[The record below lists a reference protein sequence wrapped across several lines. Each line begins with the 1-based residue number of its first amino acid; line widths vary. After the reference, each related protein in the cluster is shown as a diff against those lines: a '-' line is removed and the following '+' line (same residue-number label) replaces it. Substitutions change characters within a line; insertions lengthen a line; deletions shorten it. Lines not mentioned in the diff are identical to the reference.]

1 MCSVISVNDKRL
13 PGNTK
18 KWTLVRS
25 WLIRVRLVHSWA
37 VPRTNQFTRKHKSL
51 DFLKS
56 PLAAPFDVK
65 NDRFEKYR
73 ISQLSQKSTRCSISS
88 SMYDITAAL
97 PLKKLHQFS
106 IFWIPNIVQQYLGF
120 RMLKQNF
127 HFQQSESECC
137 TKIFQTI
144 RPGTRFP
151 KHKKFSTFTNT
162 QANWI
167 WM

>member
-37 VPRTNQFTRKHKSL
+37 VPRTNQFTQKHQSL
-51 DFLKS
+51 DFLIS
-56 PLAAPFDVK
+56 LLAAPFPIWNK
-65 NDRFEKYR
+65 RLEWKTR
-73 ISQLSQKSTRCSISS
+73 ILRLSQKSTRCSISS
-88 SMYDITAAL
+88 SMCDITAAL

-151 KHKKFSTFTNT
+151 KQKEF
-162 QANWI
+162 
-167 WM
+167 